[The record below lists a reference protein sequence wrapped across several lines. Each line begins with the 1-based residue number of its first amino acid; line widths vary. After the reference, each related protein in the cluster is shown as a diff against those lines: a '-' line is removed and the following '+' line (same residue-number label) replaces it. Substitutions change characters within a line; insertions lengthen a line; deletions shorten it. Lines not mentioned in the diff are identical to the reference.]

1 MLLRSGED
9 RGDMF
14 LRNVSNHLQD
24 NTASQPRIFKSTSS
38 QRLSFFTK
46 TIIVVD
52 TEALNNVSFIRVAK
66 FEQEQTPWK
75 PLCGG
80 IFSVLLRIAFD
91 TIRKLWFQALER
103 YGN

>member
-9 RGDMF
+9 GGDMF

-24 NTASQPRIFKSTSS
+24 NTAPQPKIFKSTSS

-52 TEALNNVSFIRVAK
+52 TEALNNVPFIRVTK

-75 PLCGG
+75 PLYGG
-80 IFSVLLRIAFD
+80 IFSVFLYTTDCF
-91 TIRKLWFQALER
+91 
-103 YGN
+103 